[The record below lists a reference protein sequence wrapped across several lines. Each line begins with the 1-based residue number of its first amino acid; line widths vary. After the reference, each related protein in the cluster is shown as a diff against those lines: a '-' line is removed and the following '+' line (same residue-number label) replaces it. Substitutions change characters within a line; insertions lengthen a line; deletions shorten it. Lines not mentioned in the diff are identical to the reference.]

1 VEKKLM
7 LSCVLT
13 ILLLLTGT
21 FVSDAAIEGETLL
34 DRAKNAS
41 SPERPYTS
49 LKIGQGN
56 TLEEFTCE
64 GAYIPI
70 RDLFASRVS
79 EIRWDN
85 KSKIAEVV
93 NDGKSL
99 VLNFSNQEIES
110 TDTKIVLPKEWIR
123 MSQGKTE
130 IHAAVLAYIFNIYAD
145 RFPDEERDE
154 WREKLSFLGIQGTD
168 AISEGKGVHLQVFV
182 TFKENT

>member
-1 VEKKLM
+1 
-7 LSCVLT
+7 
-13 ILLLLTGT
+13 
-21 FVSDAAIEGETLL
+21 
-34 DRAKNAS
+34 
-41 SPERPYTS
+41 
-49 LKIGQGN
+49 
-56 TLEEFTCE
+56 
-64 GAYIPI
+64 
-70 RDLFASRVS
+70 
-79 EIRWDN
+79 
-85 KSKIAEVV
+85 
-93 NDGKSL
+93 

-154 WREKLSFLGIQGTD
+154 WRGKMRFLGIQGTD